1 MRRRRAFTLIELL
14 VVIAIIAI
22 LIGLLLPA
30 VQKVREAAA
39 RMSCTN
45 NLKQIGLAL
54 HNHENALGYL
64 PPSEYHFTPAPAGNP
79 LGPQTQGHTALMV
92 LLPYLEQENITRS
105 MNLELSVIDPRNWP
119 PNWGTQPSASA
130 SVKVFL
136 CPSTPNRQI
145 DYAPYFV
152 SLGLPNQGP
161 FVIGGTD
168 YNPVRG
174 AHNNFR
180 TNCAPNLPNPSDRS
194 GMLGELGVYR
204 LPGGLQAGKTTLV
217 SVTDGLSNTIAFVES
232 AGRHQVYARRT
243 PVQPNTPGGPGW
255 ALNAGFFD
263 TNNTSLL
270 RGYDNTGTIRD
281 GGCCVV
287 NCSNF
292 AGANQTQLYS
302 FHTGGINA
310 LRGDGSVFFLR
321 DSTAPA
327 MVGAMVTR
335 TGGEVINEN

>member
-1 MRRRRAFTLIELL
+1 MRRRSAFTLIELL

-39 RMSCTN
+39 RMSCSN
-45 NLKQIGLAL
+45 NLKQIGLAV
-54 HNHENALGYL
+54 HNFEGAMQYL
-64 PPSEYHFTPAPAGNP
+64 PPSQYHFSPAPAGNP
-79 LGPQTQGHTALMV
+79 LGAQTQGHTALMQ
-92 LLPYLEQENITRS
+92 LLPYLEQENIMRS

-119 PNWGTQPSASA
+119 PNWGTQPAASA
-130 SVKVFL
+130 SVKTFL
-136 CPSTPNRQI
+136 CPSAPSRTV
-145 DYAPYFV
+145 DYSPYFV
-152 SLGLPNQGP
+152 SLGLPNAGP

-180 TNCAPNLPNPSDRS
+180 NTCAPTMPLPSDTC
-194 GMLGELGVYR
+194 GMLGETGVYQI
-204 LPGGLQAGKTTLV
+204 PGGLRAGKTTLV
-217 SVTDGLSNTIAFVES
+217 SIQDGLSNTIMFVES

-243 PVQPNTPGGPGW
+243 PVQPSTAGGAGW

-263 TNNTSLL
+263 TNNTTTI
-270 RGYDNTGTIRD
+270 RGFDNTGMVRD

-292 AGANQTQLYS
+292 AGANQTQIYG
-302 FHTGGINA
+302 FHTGGVNVV
-310 LRGDGSVFFLR
+310 RGDGSVTFLKE
-321 DSTAPA
+321 TTNPITVAA
-327 MVGAMVTR
+327 MISR
-335 TGGEVINEN
+335 NGGEVPLED